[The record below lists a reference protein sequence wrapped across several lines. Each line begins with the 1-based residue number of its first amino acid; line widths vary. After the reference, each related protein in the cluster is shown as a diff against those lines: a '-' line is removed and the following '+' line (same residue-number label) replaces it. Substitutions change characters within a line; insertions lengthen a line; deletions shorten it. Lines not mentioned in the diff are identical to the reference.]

1 MGRSGALHSVVRL
14 ILRSPGRRDLG
25 CTAQV
30 AKSSAMQMADAPPG
44 SLGRFGI
51 MAARL
56 MNFPEVTNIL
66 NQILALGGNVLL
78 GGLLIAAG
86 FLRANIVVS
95 IVGAG
100 TAAIVICWASIVLF
114 IAMGLKYMGLVDSI
128 IITAFGAVVIGGG
141 LAAALAF
148 GRGGRDA
155 AARTLGKLENKQPP
169 TAPLVPPAHT
179 CPVKP
184 LGWRANSKARCLSS
198 AGRGRAVSDIR
209 SSAALFLAR
218 RRTPD

>member
-1 MGRSGALHSVVRL
+1 
-14 ILRSPGRRDLG
+14 
-25 CTAQV
+25 
-30 AKSSAMQMADAPPG
+30 MADAPPG

-56 MNFPEVTNIL
+56 LNFPEVTNIL

-86 FLRANIVVS
+86 FLRANIMVS

-128 IITAFGAVVIGGG
+128 IITAFGAVVYI
-141 LAAALAF
+141 AALWPLRRSSVATRGLPCLPYLAAF
-148 GRGGRDA
+148 GRIGLR
-155 AARTLGKLENKQPP
+155 L
-169 TAPLVPPAHT
+169 
-179 CPVKP
+179 
-184 LGWRANSKARCLSS
+184 WARCRSTADPGGDLW
-198 AGRGRAVSDIR
+198 AGIGAHGHAVHRAR
-209 SSAALFLAR
+209 
-218 RRTPD
+218 